1 MKLFDKYF
9 PFLLIA
15 GLLLNLNS
23 LFTDIL
29 EPDGA
34 LYATLAKHIALT
46 GDWVNLWGD
55 GHDWLDKPHFPF
67 WMAAVSFKLF
77 GINAFAYKLPAYI
90 FWLIGIWFT
99 YRLTNCLYDKFTA
112 RVAVIVYIFSLHGIL
127 NIFDVRAEP
136 YLTTLSIGAIY
147 FFYRAYKSQKWK
159 YIVLTAFLAACAV
172 ITKGIFVLITIA
184 GGFVIFWIITKQWK
198 QFINYRWWLMVV
210 FTLLFITPELYSL
223 YSQFDL
229 HPEKI
234 VFGRTNVSG
243 LKFFFWDSQFGRF
256 FNTGPIRGRGEPTFF
271 LHTTLWAFLPWSII
285 LYVAIFNLFRKR
297 ENTGTERYIKW
308 IIYGSALITF
318 LLFSFSRFQL
328 PHYITILFPHFAII
342 TAAYLTSIKKESTYR
357 TFGIIQTVLLVLAPF
372 LVIALSMFSK
382 IGNPTAV
389 VSLLGALVAF
399 ALFNF
404 SKPGIIKIILPAV
417 TTIVLLF
424 VYMLNFFYPNLM
436 KYQSGMMAGKWLNE
450 QNFKKTPAMFQE
462 WSYSFEFYAPGYVDY
477 IRNYGE
483 LDNFL
488 QKDSSRPVY
497 TSESF
502 LEDLQKQGYKYEVLE
517 RFPYFHISV
526 LKAAFLNPKTRD
538 KELKKIVLV
547 KLSN

>member
-308 IIYGSALITF
+308 IVYGSALITF